1 MKNSFYFSIILLVM
15 AAISLSGCSLLK
27 PLLSPIG
34 HSGDDESVTVMTED
48 VSEYSDTASI
58 NGDEVCLFAPDDYLY
73 YCQLLEQTMTRRDTM
88 DFDLLYGDLERQYGE
103 IQDFTNVA
111 DSSLLDL
118 KRQYTHELT
127 SLASIMLGIEPD
139 LNQSLLAND
148 EPFDISTEDWAQN
161 FSRYS
166 LSDIDSILY
175 AMIHMPPEL
184 ELSGIPEASHELV
197 DAKMEFFTTGSGR
210 KVFQRWMGRS
220 SRYSSLLQGI
230 LDEYDLPGD
239 LIYLAMIESGFSTKA
254 YSWAHAAGPWQF
266 IGSTAKMFGLRRD
279 YWVDERY
286 DPIASTHAA
295 AQFLRLLYNRYDD
308 WYLAFA
314 AYNSGP
320 GRVDRALRRHGTRD
334 YWQLWSLPKE
344 TRSYVPLFLAA
355 RKIAQDP
362 ERWGFTDIDYQ
373 APLTQDT
380 VLVAGGYRLQD
391 IAESVGAELSLLEKL
406 NPAILREVTPP
417 GDQPSLLKLPA
428 GTRDRFL
435 AALPGMRKAADALV
449 VASHK
454 VRYGETLSSIALRY
468 GVSVSSIRQANNLSG
483 SRIYSG
489 QTLVI
494 RDANSPIQTGG
505 GRGAAQNGGEATRYR
520 VKRGD
525 TLSEIALRYGISVS
539 NIRKWNG
546 IGRRGD
552 IYAGQSLK
560 LYLGGKAPQTT
571 AVAEGEWLIH
581 TVKSGENASLLAE
594 RYGVALTDLRN
605 WNSLN
610 RRATLLIGQ
619 KLKVGRSD
627 SIGSKVIEY
636 QVKAGDSLWK
646 IAEKYHVTTTELRK
660 WNNLGR
666 NVTIHPGD
674 KLLIHTE
681 E

>member
-1 MKNSFYFSIILLVM
+1 MKNFSYYSIIFLVL
-15 AAISLSGCSLLK
+15 ASIVLSGCSMVK
-27 PLLSPIG
+27 PFFSAAESSDNDVNAVQLPEDALS
-34 HSGDDESVTVMTED
+34 DQDA
-48 VSEYSDTASI
+48 ASI
-58 NGDEVCLFAPDDYLY
+58 APEEAFLFAPDDYLY
-73 YCQLLEQTMTRRDTM
+73 YCRLLEQTLTQRDTM
-88 DFDLLYGDLERQYGE
+88 DFDLVFGDLERQYGE
-103 IQDFTNVA
+103 IQDFTNIA

-118 KRQYTHELT
+118 KRQYTRELT
-127 SLASIMLGIEPD
+127 TIASIMLGVEPEFG
-139 LNQSLLAND
+139 NPLLPND
-148 EPFDISTEDWAQN
+148 EPLNISTDEWEQN

-175 AMIHMPPEL
+175 AMIHLPPEL
-184 ELSGIPEASHELV
+184 ELAGIPDASHELV
-197 DAKMEFFTTGSGR
+197 DAKMEFFTGSGR
-210 KVFQRWMGRS
+210 DVFQRWMGRS
-220 SRYSSLLQGI
+220 SRYSELMQGI
-230 LDEYDLPGD
+230 LAEYDLPPE

-266 IGSTAKMFGLRRD
+266 IGSTAKIFGLRRD

-295 AQFLRLLYNRYDD
+295 AQFLRLLYNRYND

-355 RKIAQDP
+355 RRIAQDP

-373 APLTQDT
+373 SALAQDT
-380 VLVAGGYRLQD
+380 VSVAGGYRLMD
-391 IAESVGAELSLLEKL
+391 IAESVGAEVSLLEKL

-417 GDQPSLLKLPA
+417 GDQPSLLKLPG

-435 AALPGMRKAADALV
+435 TALPTMKKAADAMV

-468 GVSVSSIRQANNLSG
+468 GVSVNSIRQANNMSG

-494 RDANSPIQTGG
+494 RDATSPIQAGG
-505 GRGAAQNGGEATRYR
+505 GRGVAQNGGEATSYR

-560 LYLGGKAPQTT
+560 LYLSGKAPTAT
-571 AVAEGEWLIH
+571 AVADGDWLIH
-581 TVKSGENASLLAE
+581 TVKRGENASLLAE
-594 RYGVALTDLRN
+594 RYSVSLSDLRS
-605 WNSLN
+605 WNNLD
-610 RRATLLIGQ
+610 RKATLLIGQ
-619 KLKVGRSD
+619 KLKVGRSSGD
-627 SIGSKVIEY
+627 RMIEY

-646 IAEKYHVTTTELRK
+646 IAEKYHVTTAELRK

-674 KLLIHTE
+674 KLLIYTQE
-681 E
+681 

>member
-1 MKNSFYFSIILLVM
+1 MKNFSHFSIILLVL
-15 AAISLSGCSLLK
+15 AALSLSGCSLMK
-27 PLLSPIG
+27 PLIHPDEGTGS
-34 HSGDDESVTVMTED
+34 DESAPEVIAEISGTVDED
-48 VSEYSDTASI
+48 SI
-58 NGDEVCLFAPDDYLY
+58 AAEEACLFAPDDYLY
-73 YCQLLEQTMTRRDTM
+73 YCQLLEQTLTRRDTM

-118 KRQYTHELT
+118 KRQYTRELT
-127 SLASIMLGIEPD
+127 SLASIMLGIEPE
-139 LNQSLLAND
+139 LNYSLLSAD
-148 EPFDISTEDWAQN
+148 EPLEISNDDWEQN

-166 LSDIDSILY
+166 ITDIDSILY
-175 AMIHMPPEL
+175 AMIHLPPEL
-184 ELSGIPEASHELV
+184 ELTGIPEAAHELV
-197 DAKMEFFTTGSGR
+197 DAKIEFFTNGSGR
-210 KVFQRWMGRS
+210 KVLQRWLSRS
-220 SRYSSLLQGI
+220 SRFTPLLQGI

-266 IGSTAKMFGLRRD
+266 IGSTAKIFGLRRD

-295 AQFLRLLYNRYDD
+295 AQFLRVLYNRYND

-344 TRSYVPLFLAA
+344 TRNYVPLFLAA

-362 ERWGFTDIDYQ
+362 GRWGFTDIDYQ
-373 APLTQDT
+373 PPLAQDT

-391 IAESVGAELSLLEKL
+391 IAESVGVELSLLAKL

-435 AALPGMRKAADALV
+435 AALPDMKKAADALV

-489 QTLVI
+489 QTLII
-494 RDANSPIQTGG
+494 RDATSPIQAGG
-505 GRGAAQNGGEATRYR
+505 GRGVARNGGESTKYR

-539 NIRKWNG
+539 KIRAWNG

-552 IYAGQSLK
+552 IYAGQTLT
-560 LYLGGKAPQTT
+560 LYLNGGAPQTT
-571 AVAEGEWLIH
+571 AIADGEWLIH
-581 TVKSGENASLLAE
+581 TVKRGENASLLAE
-594 RYGVALTDLRN
+594 RYSVSLTDLRS
-605 WNSLN
+605 WNNLD
-610 RRATLLIGQ
+610 RKATLLIGQ
-619 KLKVGRSD
+619 KLKVGRS
-627 SIGSKVIEY
+627 SGNRMIEY

-646 IAEKYHVTTTELRK
+646 IAEKYHVSTTELKK
-660 WNNLGR
+660 WNNLGS

-674 KLLIHTE
+674 KLLIYTQE
-681 E
+681 